1 MAKRLTIT
9 NTRPN
14 SETLWYIQTNPPQ
27 NLAVEEWL
35 LTNSD
40 KVSFQF
46 DRVIG
51 GTTQVLQ
58 YTFADEATAQE
69 FLSFVAS
76 ESISNAMDDYHAS
89 VGITSTRDFTD
100 V

>member
-14 SETLWYIQTNPPQ
+14 PETPWFVAANSAQHVV
-27 NLAVEEWL
+27 VEEWL
-35 LTNSD
+35 LVNSD
-40 KVSFQF
+40 KVTFQF
-46 DRVIG
+46 DRVVG

-58 YTFADEATAQE
+58 YTFADEAIAQE
-69 FLSFVAS
+69 FLSFVES
-76 ESISNAMDDYHAS
+76 ESISNAMNDYHVS
-89 VGITSTRDFTD
+89 VGITSTREVTD